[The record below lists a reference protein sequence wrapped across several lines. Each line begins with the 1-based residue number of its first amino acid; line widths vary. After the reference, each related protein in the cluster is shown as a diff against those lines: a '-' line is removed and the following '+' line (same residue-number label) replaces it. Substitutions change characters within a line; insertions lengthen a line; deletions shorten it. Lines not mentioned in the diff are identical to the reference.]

1 MIDAEIEKLAVNL
14 ASENWVFFSKIVFFK
29 NIFDTKK
36 ILDGTFYIWHGFMLF
51 INLANHIAFS
61 FETRVSY

>member
-36 ILDGTFYIWHGFMLF
+36 ILDGTFYI
-51 INLANHIAFS
+51 
-61 FETRVSY
+61 